1 MKTTDLT
8 QGRVPRQ
15 LILFS
20 LPMIAG
26 NLLQQCY
33 NIADTLIV
41 GRVIGP
47 QALAAVGSA
56 YTLMTLLNSIIIG
69 LCMGGSVVLSRL
81 FGAGAI
87 RDFRTALFNSFCFTG
102 IVALIVN
109 GAAVIL
115 LEPCLQLL
123 NIKDAVFDDSLIYL
137 HIILAGMMFT
147 FLYNFISNGLRS
159 IGNTVVPLIF
169 LGISAGLNIVLD
181 VLFTVNFR
189 MGIAGAAY
197 ATIFSQAVSALGI
210 FAYFLKK
217 AKKFLPGKENRR
229 LSAEHLKNIVSN
241 SLMTSIQ
248 QSVMNTGILMI
259 QGLVNSF
266 GVNVMAAFAAAV
278 KIDAFAYMP
287 AQDFGNAFAVYVAQ
301 NRGAGKTQRIR
312 QGMKDAVA
320 ISVLFCLVS
329 SLLVA
334 LWAPWLMGLF
344 VKGSEREI
352 ISIGVFYLRSEGLCY
367 AGIGILFLMYAFYR
381 GLDRTQMSIV
391 LTIISLGTRV
401 ALSYGLA
408 PGLGY
413 EMIWWS
419 IPIGWVLADLVGAAG
434 YGRWRKM
441 WPAGV
446 HKDGLS
452 E

>member
-8 QGRVPRQ
+8 NGSVSRQ

-47 QALAAVGSA
+47 GALAAVGSA

-69 LCMGGSVVLSRL
+69 LCMGGSVVLSSL
-81 FGAGAI
+81 FGAGNL
-87 RDFRTALFNSFCFTG
+87 RDFRTALFNSFWFTG
-102 IVALIVN
+102 TIALAVN
-109 GAAVIL
+109 AAAVIFL
-115 LEPCLQLL
+115 NPCLRLL
-123 NIKDAVFDDSLIYL
+123 NIRESVLEASLVYL

-147 FLYNFISNGLRS
+147 FFYNFFSNALRS
-159 IGNTVVPLIF
+159 IGNTMIPLVF
-169 LGISAGLNIVLD
+169 LGVSAGMNIVLD
-181 VLFTVNFR
+181 IVLTMCFR

-197 ATIFSQAVSALGI
+197 ATVFSQAVSALGLVV
-210 FAYFLKK
+210 YFFKR
-217 AKKFLPGKENRR
+217 AGSFLPAKENRR
-229 LSAEHLKNIVSN
+229 ISVNHLKSIISN
-241 SLMTSIQ
+241 SLLTSIQ

-301 NRGAGKTQRIR
+301 NRGAEKPQRIR
-312 QGMKDAVA
+312 KGMRNAAGISALFCICSSLFVA
-320 ISVLFCLVS
+320 IF
-329 SLLVA
+329 A
-334 LWAPWLMGLF
+334 RWLMTLF
-344 VKGSEREI
+344 VSGSEQEI
-352 ISIGVFYLRSEGLCY
+352 IGIGVFYLRSEGLCY

-391 LTIISLGTRV
+391 LTVISLGTRV
-401 ALSYGLA
+401 ALSYILA
-408 PGLGY
+408 PKLGY
-413 EMIWWS
+413 QVIWWS
-419 IPIGWVLADLVGAAG
+419 IPIGWILADAAG
-434 YGRWRKM
+434 FVGYIFWKSNCSY
-441 WPAGV
+441 V
-446 HKDGLS
+446 S
-452 E
+452 